1 MTFLNTRIERE
12 LPAEVVKW
20 LKEEI
25 KEQDERY
32 QKIVEEMK
40 ALDPTRDKWYE
51 EFFERLQQY
60 GFNVDGDQRLK
71 ISDDQL
77 PLKPDRDHVVVY

>member
-1 MTFLNTRIERE
+1 MSFLNTRIERE

-20 LKEEI
+20 LEEEI

-40 ALDPTRDKWYE
+40 ALDPTRDRWYE
-51 EFFERLQQY
+51 EFFERLQKY
-60 GFNVDGDQRLK
+60 GFNADGDQRVK

-77 PLKPDRDHVVVY
+77 PVKPDSDHVVVY

>member
-40 ALDPTRDKWYE
+40 ALDPTRDQWYE
-51 EFFERLQQY
+51 EFFERLKKY
-60 GFNVDGDQRLK
+60 GFNTDGDQRLK
-71 ISDDQL
+71 LNDDQL
-77 PLKPDRDHVVVY
+77 PVKPDRDHVVVY